1 MIKKVFI
8 KRELLNLKREFLSF
22 SRTINIVFKK
32 DEQNSG
38 LEFFY
43 GFRYVFTP
51 VSFFGEVLW
60 RGLWGSSWGSSA
72 LTDRSDL

>member
-32 DEQNSG
+32 RAKFRFG
-38 LEFFY
+38 IFY
-43 GFRYVFTP
+43 GLRYVFTP
-51 VSFFGEVLW
+51 VSFFGEVL
-60 RGLWGSSWGSSA
+60 
-72 LTDRSDL
+72 